1 MNGKYMGKLEQRWVS
16 RDASRL
22 ERIHSKQEK
31 KDPRKLRYVMTPAE
45 AERQRAQQRTQQ
57 SAVICSLSGKVT
69 LDDGSCVYGTV
80 GIY

>member
-22 ERIHSKQEK
+22 EHIHRKQEK
-31 KDPRKLRYVMTPAE
+31 KNPRTLRYVMTPAE
-45 AERQRAQQRTQQ
+45 AAMQRAQQRAQQ
-57 SAVICSLSGKVT
+57 NAIIRSMSGKVI

-80 GIY
+80 GIR